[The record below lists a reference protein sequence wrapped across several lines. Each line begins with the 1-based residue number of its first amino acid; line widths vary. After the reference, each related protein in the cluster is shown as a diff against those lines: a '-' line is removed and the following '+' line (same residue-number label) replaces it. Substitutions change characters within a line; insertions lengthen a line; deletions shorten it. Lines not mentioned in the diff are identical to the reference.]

1 MNVVNRQKQHNVV
14 IKGTKDGLTL
24 HLDDTCSFQE
34 LISELETKLST
45 NQHGDNQQL
54 VAVQLKIGNR
64 YLTPEQEEQLKA
76 VVNQKNNLAVNMI
89 DSNVVSKEEAVR
101 LKEEEEIVS
110 ISKIVRS
117 GQVLQVSGDLLLVGD
132 VNPGGTVIAGG
143 NIFILGALRG
153 IAHAGYSGNIQAV
166 IGASVI
172 ENAQL
177 RINDAILNPTENG
190 GHKEASYMQCAYLD
204 EDGEMV
210 MERVQ
215 SMPQLRPNLTRLE
228 RRN

>member
-1 MNVVNRQKQHNVV
+1 MNRQKQHNVV

-34 LISELETKLST
+34 LISELEAKLST

-54 VAVQLKIGNR
+54 VAVQLKVGNR

-143 NIFILGALRG
+143 NIFVLGALRG

-177 RINDAILNPTENG
+177 RINDAILNPIENG
-190 GHKEASYMQCAYLD
+190 GHQEASYMQCAYLD
-204 EDGEMV
+204 ENGEMV

-215 SMPQLRPNLTRLE
+215 SMPNLRPNLTRLE

>member
-1 MNVVNRQKQHNVV
+1 MNRQKQHNVV

>member
-1 MNVVNRQKQHNVV
+1 VNRQKQHNVV

-54 VAVQLKIGNR
+54 VAVQLKVGNR

-177 RINDAILNPTENG
+177 RINDAILNPTESG
-190 GHKEASYMQCAYLD
+190 EHQEASYMQCAYLD
-204 EDGEMV
+204 ENGEMV

-215 SMPQLRPNLTRLE
+215 SMPHLRPNLTRLE